1 MSDVPEAWATRQ
13 TALAPLVEDLRGR
26 PVKHVTEIAA
36 ALLRI
41 CRAHAAFIDLNK
53 TEPAFHRPLLALEAR
68 LRLRFAQWVRPRWPA
83 FELGAL
89 AEELEHA
96 ATVVPAPLVAWQ
108 AARWLERRWA
118 RHLVGY
124 FIDHDRSVLPGDP
137 WPITESPARCYALP
151 TGNPANRGRAAD
163 RGEWLTLV
171 PEQLAGVDVRLRW
184 CGPWLPPLRRGL
196 RIAVAVLS
204 RTTDDFDIDRLD
216 PADAPRFYRVRPR
229 SPTYWERID
238 RALAHAIEAR
248 AEILILPELSLT
260 EELHARFVADP
271 RVASIPLV
279 VAGSRHTA
287 VDADEPGR
295 NVTSVL
301 SSGRLIA
308 EHAKMSDFFFRDGEV
323 ERFEHV
329 RPGTSIQILLSEQAS
344 LLVLI
349 CKDALRDDW
358 QHLVQKLAPRLVM
371 IPAMSRESADF
382 AAFAERLAR
391 NPQTITVVA
400 NIGAKRVIVGRP
412 CREEVVFVGDS
423 AVGTCFVYEV
433 GGGQSGGSVG

>member
-1 MSDVPEAWATRQ
+1 MTEVHEAWATRQ
-13 TALAPLVEDLRGR
+13 TALAPLVDELRGR
-26 PVKHVTEIAA
+26 PVKHVTEIGAS
-36 ALLRI
+36 LLRI

-53 TEPAFHRPLLALEAR
+53 TEPAYHRPLIALEAR
-68 LRLRFAQWVRPRWPA
+68 LRTRFASWVRPRWPA

-89 AEELEHA
+89 ADELEHA

-124 FIDHDRSVLPGDP
+124 FIDHDRSVAPGDA
-137 WPITESPARCYALP
+137 WPITESPAKCYQVP
-151 TGNPANRGRAAD
+151 TGNPASRGRSAD

-171 PEQLAGVDVRLRW
+171 PEHLAGVDVQLRW

-196 RIAVAVLS
+196 RIAVAVLAGS
-204 RTTDDFDIDRLD
+204 TDDFDFERLAPD
-216 PADAPRFYRVRPR
+216 DAPRFYNVRPR

-238 RALAHAIEAR
+238 RALAHAVRER

-279 VAGSRHTA
+279 VAGSRHLD
-287 VDADEPGR
+287 VDGGAPGR
-295 NVTSVL
+295 NLTSVL

-308 EHAKMSDFFFRDGEV
+308 EHAKMSDFYFRDGDV
-323 ERFEHV
+323 DRYEHV
-329 RPGTSIQILLSEQAS
+329 RPGTSMQVLLSEQAS

-349 CKDALRDDW
+349 CKDALREDW
-358 QHLVQKLAPRLVM
+358 QALVQKLAPRLLM
-371 IPAMSRESADF
+371 IPAMTREVSDF
-382 AAFAERLAR
+382 TSFAERLAR
-391 NPQTITVVA
+391 NPQAVTVVA
-400 NIGAKRVIVGRP
+400 NIGERPAIVGRP
-412 CREEVVFVGDS
+412 SRNDAVFFGDS
-423 AVGTCFVYEV
+423 AIGTCYMYEV
-433 GGGQSGGSVG
+433 RGG